1 MFTARI
7 LNVGHG
13 TCLSDGIAVVFC
25 LGAFVDVFVEINPF
39 SLQELADLS
48 RDPPSQ
54 CSAGPVGD
62 DCKYLMYVI
71 VSACISMVN

>member
-1 MFTARI
+1 MFTAGI

-13 TCLSDGIAVVFC
+13 TCLSDGIALVFC
-25 LGAFVDVFVEINPF
+25 LGTFVDAFMEIKPL
-39 SLQELADLS
+39 SLQELTDLS

-62 DCKYLMYVI
+62 DCKYLTNVA
-71 VSACISMVN
+71 VNAHLCMVY